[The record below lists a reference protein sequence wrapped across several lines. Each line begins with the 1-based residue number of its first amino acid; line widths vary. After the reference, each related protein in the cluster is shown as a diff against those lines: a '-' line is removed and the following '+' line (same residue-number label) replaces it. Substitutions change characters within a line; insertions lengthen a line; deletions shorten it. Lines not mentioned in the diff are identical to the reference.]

1 MTAWVGSIA
10 LSFVFFCGPFVL
22 VLIKRLGPRVV
33 VCVGSGLATI
43 AVLLTSFV
51 EDFSLM
57 FITYGVLLGV
67 ACSLCYFGSISGIV
81 MYFEKHLSIAY
92 GICLAG
98 SGVGTPVFI
107 TVLDYLNR
115 HYGWR
120 MTFRGLVIVFGV
132 VCLCGL
138 TYLPR
143 KSSETASEETNEKIS
158 KGETIVVCVPMK
170 NHRTWKHWIK
180 LTMNKLKFVF
190 CLFFDPSVLKN
201 KAFVVWTLG
210 IALAHFGYFL
220 PFVFLV
226 STLEQRSVWRIIGN
240 VDSREDKF

>member
-1 MTAWVGSIA
+1 MSHFSLHWFHTAWVGSIA

-22 VLIKRLGPRVV
+22 VLIKRLGPRIV
-33 VCVGSGLATI
+33 VCLGSGLAAT
-43 AVLLTSFV
+43 AVLITSFV
-51 EDFSLM
+51 EDFPLM
-57 FITYGVLLGV
+57 FITYGILLGV

-107 TVLDYLNR
+107 TVLDHLNR

-120 MTFRGLVIVFGV
+120 VTFRGLVIVFGV

-143 KSSETASEETNEKIS
+143 KSSETASEETNEKAC
-158 KGETIVVCVPMK
+158 KGETLVVFVPVKKHRNLK
-170 NHRTWKHWIK
+170 NLIK
-180 LTMNKLKFVF
+180 VTMNKLKFVF
-190 CLFFDPSVLKN
+190 YLFLDPSVLRN
-201 KAFVVWTLG
+201 KAFVVWTVG
-210 IALAHFGYFL
+210 IALAHFGYFM

-226 STLEQRSVWRIIGN
+226 STQSNEVLEN
-240 VDSREDKF
+240 H